1 MAALRLFIAI
11 PLPGPV
17 RGLLAR
23 DGETLRRFCR
33 GSFTREENYHL
44 TLVFLGETEE
54 ERLPAIIAAMDASA
68 GPGFPL
74 RLGPLGRFPGK
85 DGGVLWRGLAESDGL
100 MCLQAAL
107 SERLREEGFR
117 LERRPY
123 CPHLTLARKALLQ
136 RTVKLET
143 LSLKMHPSRFRAR
156 EMILFSS
163 AQRDGKRVYTPLHR
177 TALR

>member
-1 MAALRLFIAI
+1 
-11 PLPGPV
+11 
-17 RGLLAR
+17 
-23 DGETLRRFCR
+23 
-33 GSFTREENYHL
+33 
-44 TLVFLGETEE
+44 
-54 ERLPAIIAAMDASA
+54 MDASA

-123 CPHLTLARKALLQ
+123 RPHLTLARKALLQ